1 MPYSPGVLSSSLS
14 AGACTK
20 KDEAAL
26 EAVRPLVGG
35 KGEKHQDQEQEK
47 EEYGKMELESESIS
61 RSILSSRLDSEG
73 YSSDSPSES
82 SPSSSS
88 CPTTRREGGLSDAGF
103 REYGGAARGE
113 TGGST

>member
-1 MPYSPGVLSSSLS
+1 MS

-35 KGEKHQDQEQEK
+35 KGEKQQDQEQEQEK
-47 EEYGKMELESESIS
+47 EECGKMELESESIP
-61 RSILSSRLDSEG
+61 RSILSSILDSEG
-73 YSSDSPSES
+73 SSSDSPSES
-82 SPSSSS
+82 SLSSSS
-88 CPTTRREGGLSDAGF
+88 CPTTRRKGGLSDVSF